1 MTQAEKATLRYQY
14 VLYSARNALSDFQ
27 KTSDTWANQVK
38 ILKNQ
43 VQQLGIIF
51 GQTFINAFRPA
62 LKAMN
67 KFLSAVISF
76 AQQVFNA
83 LGAIFGW
90 KIEITSSGIKDELG
104 DVADTVGDISDGAGG
119 AGDNLGKAAKNAG
132 KLKQQLQGFD
142 KLNLLT
148 SDNGSGSGG
157 SGGKGGSGGSGGG
170 SGGGGGGASG
180 DDIGVNI
187 TKQENPMFSH
197 IKSLFDLGKFVGD
210 TIADS
215 LNSIDWNHIRLR
227 ARSFGTGLASFL
239 NGFFST
245 DALAAT
251 GRTIAQSFNTV
262 FEALYGFGDTFSW
275 KQFGEKCAEFVQEFF
290 DTFDW
295 KLAGKTVDTWI
306 QGIKDAIIAF
316 FGKLAEDP
324 GKLLNG
330 IKEFTLE
337 LKPST
342 IALLVTGFLV
352 KKGVVGSLLSLAI
365 GGIKNLLFE
374 KTKGVASAINIG
386 KVAGEATINK
396 MTAIPAKTLGAA
408 GIEGATKASVL
419 SQIAFPL
426 AIAGGAVAVI
436 GGVMYEAK
444 RYLIDGKEARNGF
457 EQGVYD
463 WIDGLRSKMQK
474 KMDERA
480 GEDGLDYSP
489 EVFVNPKMPEI
500 DNINDNNTKG
510 GGIPGALKQLQD
522 GINYA
527 FGKNPIEIQAK
538 VSVEKDKQNIK
549 KLPGIVSKMFG
560 IAELD
565 AKGKNTTTKNDIK
578 VWKRDTT
585 KIWDGFAKEGLRIGA
600 KYGTTSKDA
609 DAWYRQTKR
618 AWGNNRTVDI
628 TGNVIKAV
636 DRLSKADKTINTTSN
651 YVKVHDSL
659 TKSDKTLNTTSNFA
673 KRQDSLSA
681 NDKKFNTVSNFTKRT
696 DSLSSSDKSFHTTAI
711 WTKGQKA
718 SNFNS
723 TVGDLTAQYR
733 YWNKHGK
740 FGNTVTTL
748 TAQYRYWNKAPQF
761 SNTVTGL
768 TAAFIKGIPSP
779 RAIGGVF
786 RFGGWSPIQGF
797 ASGGSPTGG
806 QVFMAREAGPEL
818 VGTLGGHTAVMNNDQ
833 IVASVSDGVRRAQ
846 SGTIAVLREQNK
858 ILTAILAK
866 RSGITSDSVFN
877 AVRAKD
883 AAYKQRTGRSAF
895 SY

>member
-1 MTQAEKATLRYQY
+1 M
-14 VLYSARNALSDFQ
+14 
-27 KTSDTWANQVK
+27 TWANQVK

-43 VQQLGIIF
+43 IQQLGIIF

-67 KFLSAVISF
+67 RFLSAVISF

-104 DVADTVGDISDGAGG
+104 DVADEVGDISDGAGG

-148 SDNGSGSGG
+148 SDSGSGSGG
-157 SGGKGGSGGSGGG
+157 SGGKGSGGGSGSG
-170 SGGGGGGASG
+170 SGGGGGTAG

-197 IKSLFDLGKFVGD
+197 IKSLFELGKFIGD

-215 LNSIDWNHIRLR
+215 LNNIDWNHIRLR

-306 QGIKDAIIAF
+306 QGIKEAIIAF

-324 GKLLNG
+324 GKILNG

-365 GGIKNLLFE
+365 GGIRNLLFE

-396 MTAIPAKTLGAA
+396 MTAVPAETLGTA
-408 GIEGATKASVL
+408 GIEGAVKASVL

-426 AIAGGAVAVI
+426 AIAGGAVAAI
-436 GGVMYEAK
+436 GAVDWFAYKFLVE
-444 RYLIDGKEARNGF
+444 GKEASNGF
-457 EQGVYD
+457 EQGIKD
-463 WIDGLRSKMQK
+463 FLLGKMDKAQKLLDSGEGDDGLEYK
-474 KMDERA
+474 
-480 GEDGLDYSP
+480 P
-489 EVFVNPKMPEI
+489 EVFVNPRMPEI
-500 DNINDNNTKG
+500 DNIEDKKG
-510 GGIPGALKQLQD
+510 GFSLGGALKQLQD
-522 GINYA
+522 GINSA
-527 FGKNPIEIQAK
+527 FNKNPVELQAK
-538 VSVEKDKQNIK
+538 VSIENDKRNIK

-560 IAELD
+560 TAELD

-609 DAWYRQTKR
+609 DKWYAQTKK

-628 TGNVIKAV
+628 TGNVVKAL
-636 DRLSKADKTINTTSN
+636 DKLSKSDKTINTTSN
-651 YVKVHDSL
+651 YVKAQDSL
-659 TKSDKTLNTTSNFA
+659 SKSDKTFNTTSNFA

-681 NDKKFNTVSNFTKRT
+681 NDKKFNTVSNFSKRT
-696 DSLSSSDKSFHTTAI
+696 DSLSSSDKSFNTTAI
-711 WTKGQKA
+711 WTKGQKS
-718 SNFNS
+718 SNFDS
-723 TVGDLTAQYR
+723 TVGGLTAQYR
-733 YWNKHGK
+733 YWNKNGS
-740 FGNTVTTL
+740 FSNTVTTL
-748 TAQYRYWNKAPQF
+748 TAQYRYWNKASQF

-768 TAAFIKGIPSP
+768 TASFIKGIPAP
-779 RAIGGVF
+779 RAVGGVF

-833 IVASVSDGVRRAQ
+833 IVASVADGVRRAQ

-858 ILTAILAK
+858 ILMSILNK